1 MLARRLADWRAA
13 PPLPSLVAGECAQLA
28 GDWSVHDNML
38 GISAIRLAFDGD
50 AMRLSLTDAEG
61 EHGVDAGHERW
72 VETTTDLRGASLH
85 PGYRLRDA
93 PTIAGGRWIAPTE
106 YERVLHLVESAFRRS
121 FPLPPPPGALAPHR
135 LP

>member
-1 MLARRLADWRAA
+1 
-13 PPLPSLVAGECAQLA
+13 
-28 GDWSVHDNML
+28 ML

-85 PGYRLRDA
+85 HGYRLRDA
-93 PTIAGGRWIAPTE
+93 PTIASGRWIASNE
-106 YERVLHLVESAFRRS
+106 YELVLHFVESDRKS
-121 FPLPPPPGALAPHR
+121 TR
-135 LP
+135 LNSSHSCAYSMTSSASNTQKNSKTKS

>member
-1 MLARRLADWRAA
+1 
-13 PPLPSLVAGECAQLA
+13 
-28 GDWSVHDNML
+28 ML

-85 PGYRLRDA
+85 HGYRLRDA

-106 YERVLHLVESAFRRS
+106 YELVLPSAHSPFRHS
-121 FPLPPPPGALAPHR
+121 FRLPTARGDLPPARFPPLTSAAPPPPPPPPPPPGPSAP
-135 LP
+135 PP

>member
-1 MLARRLADWRAA
+1 
-13 PPLPSLVAGECAQLA
+13 
-28 GDWSVHDNML
+28 ML

-85 PGYRLRDA
+85 HGYRLRDA
-93 PTIAGGRWIAPTE
+93 PTIAGGRWIAPNE
-106 YERVLHLVESAFRRS
+106 YELVLHFVESAFRDSFRFRTARGELAIERFRS
-121 FPLPPPPGALAPHR
+121 EEHTSELQSIMRISYAVF
-135 LP
+135 